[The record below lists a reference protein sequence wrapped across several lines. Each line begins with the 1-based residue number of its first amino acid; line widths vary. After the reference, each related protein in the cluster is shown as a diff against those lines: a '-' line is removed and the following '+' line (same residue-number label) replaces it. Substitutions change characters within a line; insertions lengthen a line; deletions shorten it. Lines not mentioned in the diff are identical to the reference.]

1 MKGRAALSRLTF
13 FYLVRRGVSYYHNEC
28 KLSHYADDTTFG
40 CLFDILEKFG
50 KVSGLPVN
58 CEKLELAGLTPRKD
72 QPKFLCCDKNLKWAD
87 GKVRIK

>member
-28 KLSHYADDTTFG
+28 KVSHYADDTTFG

-58 CEKLELAGLTPRKD
+58 CEKTGACWIDSKKGSTQVFVL
-72 QPKFLCCDKNLKWAD
+72 
-87 GKVRIK
+87 